1 MKKVIS
7 IFLVAVLISSFSI
20 SAFADADNE
29 DVFILRYEKIQDSIF
44 ERNLNIQSNM
54 LSLDSL
60 NETLKD
66 LKNVKSGSESDLKRQ
81 IAYIDMEIE
90 YYQNQLALLQ
100 PIVAPD
106 LPGNNGHDDELP
118 EGEGDGGETGDEGGS
133 ASQIDSGLYAAI
145 NTSIAY
151 VRNAYI
157 IEIVNLEQR
166 REALLASS
174 GMSNS
179 ELETQELNLNNSII
193 QLTLINYQM
202 VKEAQSL
209 FLLYHSLEFDYEDL
223 LLQLELRKKELEFTK
238 LRRNLGMAENKDVE
252 AIETVID
259 DLNAAIDNLVEQK
272 AEISGQINI
281 LLGREQDKRLILGP
295 SPKIDSKKLTVNYD
309 KDLTQAKE
317 NSYSVNIERN
327 DYEIKNLDFKDAK
340 KNYNSTSD
348 EYKNVELELQKAF
361 LSLDNKEKELEKSFD
376 RIYNDL
382 LDKKDA
388 LDKEEEKL
396 LEANED
402 YRLATLK
409 YNLGMISM
417 LEQENARMQYEKQ
430 QNEYNRAR
438 HGLQKAFMEYQ
449 WIKKGLS

>member
-193 QLTLINYQM
+193 QLTLN
-202 VKEAQSL
+202 
-209 FLLYHSLEFDYEDL
+209 
-223 LLQLELRKKELEFTK
+223 
-238 LRRNLGMAENKDVE
+238 
-252 AIETVID
+252 
-259 DLNAAIDNLVEQK
+259 
-272 AEISGQINI
+272 
-281 LLGREQDKRLILGP
+281 
-295 SPKIDSKKLTVNYD
+295 
-309 KDLTQAKE
+309 
-317 NSYSVNIERN
+317 
-327 DYEIKNLDFKDAK
+327 
-340 KNYNSTSD
+340 
-348 EYKNVELELQKAF
+348 
-361 LSLDNKEKELEKSFD
+361 
-376 RIYNDL
+376 
-382 LDKKDA
+382 
-388 LDKEEEKL
+388 
-396 LEANED
+396 
-402 YRLATLK
+402 
-409 YNLGMISM
+409 
-417 LEQENARMQYEKQ
+417 
-430 QNEYNRAR
+430 
-438 HGLQKAFMEYQ
+438 
-449 WIKKGLS
+449 

>member
-1 MKKVIS
+1 MQCL
-7 IFLVAVLISSFSI
+7 FLSFSI

-106 LPGNNGHDDELP
+106 LPEIMAMMMNYQRAKV
-118 EGEGDGGETGDEGGS
+118 TGVKQDEGGS

-209 FLLYHSLEFDYEDL
+209 FLLYHSLEFDYKICCCSWSL
-223 LLQLELRKKELEFTK
+223 GK
-238 LRRNLGMAENKDVE
+238 RNW
-252 AIETVID
+252 
-259 DLNAAIDNLVEQK
+259 
-272 AEISGQINI
+272 S
-281 LLGREQDKRLILGP
+281 
-295 SPKIDSKKLTVNYD
+295 S
-309 KDLTQAKE
+309 
-317 NSYSVNIERN
+317 
-327 DYEIKNLDFKDAK
+327 
-340 KNYNSTSD
+340 
-348 EYKNVELELQKAF
+348 
-361 LSLDNKEKELEKSFD
+361 
-376 RIYNDL
+376 
-382 LDKKDA
+382 
-388 LDKEEEKL
+388 
-396 LEANED
+396 
-402 YRLATLK
+402 
-409 YNLGMISM
+409 
-417 LEQENARMQYEKQ
+417 
-430 QNEYNRAR
+430 QN
-438 HGLQKAFMEYQ
+438 
-449 WIKKGLS
+449 